1 MHLKSTSNLK
11 YIQFSTLYSS
21 SNSGCPNS
29 INSASQVTSYSAVSI
44 TSIAPAS
51 TQVAITVDTNSI

>member
-1 MHLKSTSNLK
+1 MHLKSTSNSK

-29 INSASQVTSYSAVSI
+29 IISASQVTSYSAVSI
-44 TSIAPAS
+44 SPAS
-51 TQVAITVDTNSI
+51 NQVAITVDTNSI

>member
-29 INSASQVTSYSAVSI
+29 INSVSQVTLYSAVSI
-44 TSIAPAS
+44 TITPAS

>member
-1 MHLKSTSNLK
+1 MHLKSTSNSK

-29 INSASQVTSYSAVSI
+29 IISASQVTSYSAVSI
-44 TSIAPAS
+44 TITPAS
-51 TQVAITVDTNSI
+51 TKVAITVDTNSI